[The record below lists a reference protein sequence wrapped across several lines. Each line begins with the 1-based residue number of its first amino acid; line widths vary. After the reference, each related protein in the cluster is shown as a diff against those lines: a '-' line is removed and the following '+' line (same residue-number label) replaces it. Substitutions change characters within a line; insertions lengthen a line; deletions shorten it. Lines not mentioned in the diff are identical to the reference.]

1 MEGNDLMP
9 YTGISQA
16 TMFEGVLA
24 SPPQKVLQKVTCKRL
39 AAKGDWDEALR
50 LWTPN
55 EMPIKSLADC
65 TNRLGIGTDVYTYL
79 PPESVDAIGRW
90 LVRKGISV
98 GVYAYADLS
107 DLLADFRL
115 NRAVRVLF
123 TSSYDDAC
131 LLGPRATVVTASQAW
146 RL

>member
-1 MEGNDLMP
+1 MEGNDLMS
-9 YTGISQA
+9 YTGVSQA

-24 SPPQKVLQKVTCKRL
+24 SPPEKLLQKAQYKRFVS
-39 AAKGDWDEALR
+39 KGDWDAALR
-50 LWTPN
+50 LWSPH
-55 EMPIKSLADC
+55 EMPLKSLADC

-79 PPESVDAIGRW
+79 PPESVDGIGRW

-123 TSSYDDAC
+123 TTDYDDAT
-131 LLGPRATVVTASQAW
+131 LIGPRATMVSPTHAW
-146 RL
+146 IV